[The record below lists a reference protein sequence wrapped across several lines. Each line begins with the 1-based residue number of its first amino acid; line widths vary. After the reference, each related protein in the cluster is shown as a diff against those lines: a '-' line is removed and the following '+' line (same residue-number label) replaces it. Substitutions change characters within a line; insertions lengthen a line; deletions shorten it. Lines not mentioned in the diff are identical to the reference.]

1 MQQIRLTDMQ
11 IYLFFFPTR
20 PRASKTCVGVVGFIL
35 DCIVSNIKLV
45 KKNLASKRRLPST
58 HSFDHITAS
67 LLSSIRIEESLINFH
82 GAYQIAFSA
91 IRKGD
96 HKSEKK
102 REREERERTGRS
114 ALKFDKNWSMS
125 FFLSSSQS
133 SFFQPDDEAR
143 WMSLQV

>member
-102 REREERERTGRS
+102 RERRGRS

-125 FFLSSSQS
+125 FFPLLLPVF
-133 SFFQPDDEAR
+133 FFQPDDDAR